1 MSDTKKEIGQRLA
14 SLRKVK
20 GFTQKQ
26 LSDALGV
33 SQSNLSDYENG
44 GLRLHAELILDICS
58 TLSISADELLGL
70 TPEPTKASM
79 AEKEFNKR
87 IEQLK
92 QLPSSERKALL
103 LVMDKFIDCQ

>member
-1 MSDTKKEIGQRLA
+1 MSDTKKNIGQRLA
-14 SLRKVK
+14 SLRKAK

-33 SQSNLSDYENG
+33 SQSNLSDYENA

-58 TLSISADELLGL
+58 ILAISADELLGL
-70 TPEPTKASM
+70 TPEPTKENM

-87 IEQLK
+87 IEQLR

-103 LVMDKFIDCQ
+103 LVMDKFIDRQ

>member
-1 MSDTKKEIGQRLA
+1 MSDTKKLIGQRLA
-14 SLRKVK
+14 SLRKTG

-26 LSDALGV
+26 LADAIGV

-44 GLRLHAELILDICS
+44 GLRLHAELILDVCH

-70 TPEPTKASM
+70 ASEPTKETM

-92 QLPSSERKALL
+92 QLPASDRKALL
-103 LVMDKFIDCQ
+103 LVMDKFITHT

>member
-1 MSDTKKEIGQRLA
+1 MSDTKKLIGQRLA
-14 SLRKVK
+14 SLRKTG

-26 LSDALGV
+26 LADAIGV

-44 GLRLHAELILDICS
+44 GLRLHAELILDVCH

-70 TPEPTKASM
+70 ASEPTKESM
-79 AEKEFNKR
+79 IEKEFSKR

-92 QLPSSERKALL
+92 QLPTSDRKALL
-103 LVMDKFIDCQ
+103 LVMDKFITHT